1 MIRDLMKGGREWD
14 IELVRSLFLPQDAD
28 VILSIPLSN
37 LVTKDRLVW
46 AEDKKGRFT
55 VRVHTSLLGK

>member
-1 MIRDLMKGGREWD
+1 MKGGREWD

-28 VILSIPLSN
+28 AILIIPLSN

-46 AEDKKGRFT
+46 AEDKNGRFT
-55 VRVHTSLLGK
+55 VRSAY